1 MIKCDFCGRE
11 YMTGISLPVT
21 VTYDETTTTI
31 EQGTDRNTI
40 CTPCLGQEA
49 YAANYNATNEQEL
62 TT

>member
-21 VTYDETTTTI
+21 VTYDETKTTL
-31 EQGTDRNTI
+31 EQGTNRETM

-49 YAANYNATNEQEL
+49 
-62 TT
+62 

>member
-21 VTYDETTTTI
+21 VTYDETKTTI
-31 EQGTDRNTI
+31 EQGTGRETI

-49 YAANYNATNEQEL
+49 YAANYKATEQE
-62 TT
+62 

>member
-21 VTYDETTTTI
+21 VTYDETKTTL
-31 EQGTDRNTI
+31 EQGTNRETI

-49 YAANYNATNEQEL
+49 YSADYKAKEGQ
-62 TT
+62 